1 MDNTGYIAITRQS
14 SLLKELNSVANNVAN
29 MSTPGFKREGVV
41 FSEHVEALDVAE
53 GSISLA
59 TAGAY
64 YVDLT
69 QGSLKQTNG
78 QFDLAIEGPGFF
90 QIDTP
95 EGLRLTRSGSFSLN
109 AEGQIVTMDGRA
121 LLGDG
126 GGPIVTPQGVSD
138 FSIAADGT
146 ISADGDPI
154 DRVGLVDVAPE
165 TLRRE
170 GANLFSTTGALG
182 PAPDGRVLQGFV
194 EGSNVNPVQEISRL
208 VEVQRAY
215 ELSQSFLEQEDE
227 RIMKTVQTMGETR

>member
-154 DRVGLVDVAPE
+154 GRVGLVDVAPE

-182 PAPDGRVLQGFV
+182 PGRGLPPSS
-194 EGSNVNPVQEISRL
+194 GSAERAASRRISEARNRAFSRASVSSAKAEIRML
-208 VEVQRAY
+208 A
-215 ELSQSFLEQEDE
+215 LSSCA
-227 RIMKTVQTMGETR
+227 RRSA